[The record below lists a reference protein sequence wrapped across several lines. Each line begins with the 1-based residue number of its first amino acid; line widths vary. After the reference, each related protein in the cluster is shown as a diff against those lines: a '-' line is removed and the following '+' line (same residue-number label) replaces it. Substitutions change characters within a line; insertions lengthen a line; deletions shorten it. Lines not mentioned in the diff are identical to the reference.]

1 MLPVRFSLLRFLRE
15 YKRGEIL
22 LRGSP
27 LFSFPLLTFADF
39 TTADRTA
46 RRSRFFLPLHVCG
59 TSPALFGFQYAT
71 AIFGC
76 LTSHTH

>member
-39 TTADRTA
+39 TTADRAA
-46 RRSRFFLPLHVCG
+46 RRLRFFLLFHVRCAP
-59 TSPALFGFQYAT
+59 SALFGFQYAT
-71 AIFGC
+71 ALFGC